1 MTDAPIHPNGNFL
14 LDPVAQVVAW
24 RPSSRDKA
32 EIIIADSLLGAV
44 ICAIFYIAFRGI
56 LLFS

>member
-1 MTDAPIHPNGNFL
+1 MTDAPIYRNGNFL
-14 LDPVAQVVAW
+14 PDPVAQTLPW

-32 EIIIADSLLGAV
+32 EIIIADSMLGAV
-44 ICAIFYIAFRGI
+44 ICAIFYISFRAM

>member
-1 MTDAPIHPNGNFL
+1 MTDAPIHPNGNLL
-14 LDPVAQVVAW
+14 LDPLAQAPAG

-32 EIIIADSLLGAV
+32 EIIIADSMLGAV